1 MTRYIPSLG
10 ADRVISL
17 LQPLFLSLDEPL
29 HLLNVIKAECGS
41 IPLRPNLG
49 SLAMGPEPA
58 RLQVV

>member
-1 MTRYIPSLG
+1 M
-10 ADRVISL
+10 ISL

-58 RLQVV
+58 VYKLCDLE